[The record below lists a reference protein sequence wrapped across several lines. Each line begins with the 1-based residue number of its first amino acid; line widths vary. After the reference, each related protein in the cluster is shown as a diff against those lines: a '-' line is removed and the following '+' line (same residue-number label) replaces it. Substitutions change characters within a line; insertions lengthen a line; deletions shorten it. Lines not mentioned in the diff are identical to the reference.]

1 MPLGVRA
8 AGLLAIA
15 FGVAALPLPGHADP
29 LTVKTAQGKIHGKY
43 INARQV
49 RAFLGIPYAAP
60 PVGNLR
66 WRPPQPPAAWKGVRE
81 ARQYGHRCMQ
91 GRPFLDMVFQD
102 SGPSEDCLYLNV
114 FTPAKAKPRNKL
126 PVMFWI
132 HGGGYSAGSASEPR
146 HNGDF
151 LPLKGVVLVTINY
164 RLGVFGFFA
173 SPGLA
178 KEDNGAAGNYG
189 LMDMVAALKWVHANI
204 RAFGGDPTNVT
215 IFGESAGSES
225 VSTLMAA
232 TPAQPYF
239 AKAIGESGGAMDL
252 GAPGTPTLEQ
262 VERHDRA
269 WAEALGAQTLA
280 EQRALPAKIVLDGAL
295 KKGAPRFGP
304 VIDGRLL
311 TEPVEATYAAGRQ
324 AHVPLLAGWNRDESL
339 RLPAEGLDAE
349 TMTARKW
356 QVFAKEQFGA
366 ASAEFLRVYP
376 GATDAEAVRSAI
388 DYCSDRFIAY
398 GTWKWIEA
406 QTKTGGQ
413 PVYRYHFELPAPA
426 SQFHPGGYAFH
437 SDDIEYVFG
446 TLDTRPGAVWRPEDR
461 ALSDEMMIYW
471 TNFARHGNPN
481 GPGVPNWPQYNHHRI
496 VVHLNRVIT
505 VAPGTLQ
512 ARYEF
517 LLREFPHG
525 RPRE

>member
-146 HNGDF
+146 HNGDS

-189 LMDMVAALKWVHANI
+189 LMDMVAALQWVHANI
-204 RAFGGDPTNVT
+204 RAFGGDPRNVT

-225 VSTLMAA
+225 VSALMEA
-232 TPAQPYF
+232 TPAQAYI
-239 AKAIGESGGAMDL
+239 AKAIGESGGAVDL
-252 GAPGTPTLEQ
+252 GAPGTATLER
-262 VERHDRA
+262 VEKRDQA

-280 EQRALPAKIVLDGAL
+280 EQRALPARTVLDGAL

-311 TEPVEATYAAGRQ
+311 TEPVGVTYAAGRQ

-339 RLPAEGLDAE
+339 RLPAEGVDAE

-366 ASAEFLRVYP
+366 AAAEFLRVYP
-376 GATDAEAVRSAI
+376 GDTDAEAVRSAI

-406 QTKTGGQ
+406 QTMTGGQ
-413 PVYRYHFELPAPA
+413 PV
-426 SQFHPGGYAFH
+426 
-437 SDDIEYVFG
+437 
-446 TLDTRPGAVWRPEDR
+446 
-461 ALSDEMMIYW
+461 
-471 TNFARHGNPN
+471 
-481 GPGVPNWPQYNHHRI
+481 
-496 VVHLNRVIT
+496 
-505 VAPGTLQ
+505 
-512 ARYEF
+512 
-517 LLREFPHG
+517 
-525 RPRE
+525 